1 VSLQQQH
8 VEAAELSARGVGV
21 RAGAVRILDD
31 VDLRARPGAVTGLVG
46 PNGSG
51 KSTLLR
57 AFAGLSRPDD
67 GVVRLD
73 GADVRG
79 LRPRELARRI
89 AVVEQEA
96 STEVDVAVLDV
107 VRLGRVPH
115 RGRWSSGG
123 ADDEDAVREAVQ
135 QVGIAHLTARRWHQ
149 LSGGER
155 QRVHLARAL
164 AQQPGCLV
172 LDEPTNHLD
181 VRHQF
186 ALLDLLTA
194 LPATAVVSLHDL
206 PLAARHCD
214 VVVVLD
220 AGRVVATG
228 PPREALTREL
238 VADVFGV
245 LVDVHAEADGRV
257 GLVYRGLA

>member
-1 VSLQQQH
+1 M
-8 VEAAELSARGVGV
+8 SAHGVGV
-21 RAGAVRILDD
+21 RAGALRILDD
-31 VDLRARPGAVTGLVG
+31 VDLRARPGEVTGLVG

-73 GADVRG
+73 GHDVRG

-115 RGRWSSGG
+115 RGRWSAGG
-123 ADDEDAVREAVQ
+123 RDDEDAVRRAMRE
-135 QVGIAHLTARRWHQ
+135 VGVGHLAARRWHQ

-186 ALLDLLTA
+186 ALLELLTA
-194 LPATAVVSLHDL
+194 LPTTSVVSLHDL

-220 AGRVVATG
+220 AGRVVASG
-228 PPREALTREL
+228 PPREALTRDL
-238 VADVFGV
+238 VAEVFGV
-245 LVDVHAEADGRV
+245 LVDVRLEEDGHT